1 VGGYVTN
8 SKRLAS
14 KSRWIGAFLARNP
27 RVAAFLDRLWWPLIA
42 VSVFIVLWI
51 IFHIPHLIGYLLF
64 RERLND
70 LLQKLWA
77 LLGF

>member
-1 VGGYVTN
+1 MTN

-14 KSRWIGAFLARNP
+14 KSRRIEAFLDRNP
-27 RVAAFLDRLWWPLIA
+27 RAAAFLDRLWWPLVA
-42 VSVFIVLWI
+42 VSAFVVVWI
-51 IFHIPHLIGYLLF
+51 ILHIPHLVGYLLF